1 MAEAKKPAPP
11 GRDDPR
17 KRSRVITMVCTAGHV
32 DHGKTSLVKLLT
44 GCETD
49 RLKAEKE
56 RGLTI
61 EVGFAP
67 CYLGDELTAGISDVP
82 GHEKFIKNMVAGV
95 SGTDLAVLV
104 VAADDGVMPQTVEHL
119 QIMQILGVRD
129 GLVALTKID
138 LVDPSRVEEVKEQV
152 RRLARGTFLEGAPI
166 LPVSSRT
173 GEGYFEFYKALVE
186 KIRGA
191 EIHRGKGVF
200 RMPVDR
206 VFTSPGT
213 GMVILGIPLDGTI
226 RVGDEVEVVPGG
238 ARGRIR
244 DMEQFA
250 RKTEE
255 GGCGQC
261 LALVIPDLAKTP
273 PRRGDMICL
282 PGYVEPART
291 LHGRI
296 RILPGLDPP
305 LRHGESVR
313 FHAGRVDAPAR
324 VFLLEKKT
332 LAAGEE
338 GLVTVALEEEAAV
351 SPGDPFLLRRPSP
364 SRTAG
369 GGKILLVAP
378 LSGSKFKRKELPS
391 LLQKKIQFLEGADPF
406 SPEGISRR
414 VEWELLQAGEK
425 ALTLEE
431 LSRKSL
437 FPPQVTR
444 EALRPLV
451 EAGKVLDLEG
461 KAFLH
466 ALGFE
471 ACRERLV
478 KRLERLQE
486 EKGALSGEQAA
497 LFQGFPWRPAL
508 QKRLMELLEKEG
520 LARFQGGK
528 VVFPKALGALPP
540 EERELRERIL
550 ALYRERP
557 FQTPRPEELPE
568 LLGVPPSRT
577 APILEALVHGKEL
590 VRLTK
595 NVILTPEALREAQA
609 KAVRVIQE
617 KGFLD
622 SSKFKHEI
630 GSTRKYALAIL
641 DYLDE
646 RHVTVRG
653 MKNMRKLAVDYEK
666 RLF

>member
-1 MAEAKKPAPP
+1 LSDPSIPAPP

-17 KRSRVITMVCTAGHV
+17 KRSRVVTMVCTAGHV

-129 GLVALTKID
+129 GITALTKID
-138 LVDPSRVEEVKEQV
+138 LVNPARVEEVKEEI
-152 RRLARGTFLEGAPI
+152 RRLTRGTFLEGAPI

-173 GEGYFEFYKALVE
+173 GEGYFEFYRALVE
-186 KIRGA
+186 RIRNA
-191 EIHRGKGVF
+191 EIRRGKGIF

-206 VFTSPGT
+206 AFTSRGS
-213 GMVILGIPLDGTI
+213 GLVILGIPLDGTI

-238 ARGRIR
+238 NRGRIR

-261 LALVIPDLAKTP
+261 LALVIPDLAKAP
-273 PRRGDMICL
+273 PRRGDLITL
-282 PGYVEPART
+282 PGYVEPARQF
-291 LHGRI
+291 HCRVK
-296 RILPGLDPP
+296 ILPGLDPP
-305 LRHGESVR
+305 LRHGELLR
-313 FHAGRVDAPAR
+313 FHAGRVDASAR
-324 VFLLEKKT
+324 VFLLEEKV
-332 LAAGEE
+332 LPGGEE
-338 GLVTVALEEEAAV
+338 GLVTIVLEEAVAAC
-351 SPGDPFLLRRPSP
+351 PGDSFLLRRPSP
-364 SRTAG
+364 SCTAG
-369 GGKILLVAP
+369 GGEILLASP
-378 LSGSKFKRKELPS
+378 ERSPKYRRKELPG
-391 LLQKKIQFLEGADPF
+391 LLRRKLDFFRRTDPLSFEGMT
-406 SPEGISRR
+406 RKL
-414 VEWELLQAGEK
+414 EWELLLAGK
-425 ALTLEE
+425 RALTLEE
-431 LSRKSL
+431 VSRRAL
-437 FPPQVTR
+437 VTPETAR
-444 EALRPLV
+444 EALGPAIEEGRVL
-451 EAGKVLDLEG
+451 EAGG
-461 KAFLH
+461 KFFLH
-466 ALGFE
+466 AEGFASLLE
-471 ACRERLV
+471 EL
-478 KRLERLQE
+478 KGRLERL
-486 EKGALSGEQAA
+486 EKERGSLSGDRA
-497 LFQGFPWRPAL
+497 LLFRGLDLPPPL
-508 QKRLMELLEKEG
+508 QKRLARELEEKG
-520 LARFQGGK
+520 LARFEEGK
-528 VVFPKALGALPP
+528 VLFRRALQGLSP
-540 EERELRERIL
+540 EERELRQKVL
-550 ALYRERP
+550 ALFREKP
-557 FQTPRPEELPE
+557 FQTPRPDEIPE
-568 LLGVPPSRT
+568 LLGVPSGKVR
-577 APILEALVHGKEL
+577 PILEALVAGKEL

-609 KAVRVIQE
+609 KVIRVIRE

-622 SSKFKHEI
+622 SSLFKHEI

>member
-1 MAEAKKPAPP
+1 MTPEKKPTPP

-138 LVDPSRVEEVKEQV
+138 LVEPARVEEVKAQV
-152 RRLARGTFLEGAPI
+152 RRLVRGTFLEGKPI

-173 GEGYFEFYKALVE
+173 GEGYFDFYKVLVE
-186 KIRGA
+186 RIRGA
-191 EIHRGKGVF
+191 EIRRGKGVF

-206 VFTSPGT
+206 VFTSPGA

-261 LALVIPDLAKTP
+261 LALVIPDLAKSP
-273 PRRGDMICL
+273 PRRGDMLCL
-282 PGYVEPART
+282 PGYVEPGIAF
-291 LHGRI
+291 HGRFQC
-296 RILPGLDPP
+296 LPGLDPP
-305 LRHGESVR
+305 LRHGETVR
-313 FHAGRVDAPAR
+313 FHAGRVDASAK
-324 VFLLEKKT
+324 VFPLEKKT
-332 LAAGEE
+332 LAGGEE
-338 GLVTVALEEEAAV
+338 GLVSVVLEEPVAA

-369 GGKILLVAP
+369 GGEILLVTP
-378 LSGSKFKRKELPS
+378 EKGPRFKRKDLPR
-391 LLQKKIQFLEGADPF
+391 LLGKKLEFLGGTDPF
-406 SPEGISRR
+406 SRPGLSRR
-414 VEWELLQAGEK
+414 VEWELLQSGER
-425 ALTLEE
+425 ALSLED
-431 LSRKSL
+431 LSRKTL
-437 FPPQVTR
+437 LPPEVVR
-444 EALRPLV
+444 EALSPLV
-451 EAGKVLDLEG
+451 ESGRVLDLG
-461 KAFLH
+461 NLVFLH
-466 ALGFE
+466 AEGFRTCL
-471 ACRERLV
+471 ARLKERL
-478 KRLERLQE
+478 EGLQR
-486 EKGALSGEQAA
+486 EKAALSGEQAV
-497 LFQGFPWRPAL
+497 LFQGIQVHPAL
-508 QKRLMELLEKEG
+508 QKKLVERLEEEG

-528 VVFPKALGALPP
+528 VVFQRAIQALSPQ
-540 EERELRERIL
+540 ERELRERIL
-550 ALYRERP
+550 AAYRERP
-557 FQTPRPEELPE
+557 FQTPRPDELPE
-568 LLGVPPSRT
+568 ILGAPWAKVG
-577 APILEALVHGKEL
+577 PILEALVHGKEL
-590 VRLTK
+590 VRLNK

-609 KAVRVIQE
+609 KVVRIIQE

-622 SSKFKHEI
+622 SSKFKGEI

-653 MKNMRKLAVDYEK
+653 MKNMRKLAVNYEK

>member
-1 MAEAKKPAPP
+1 MAEAEKPVPP

-138 LVDPSRVEEVKEQV
+138 LVDPPRVEEVKEQV

-191 EIHRGKGVF
+191 EIRRGKGVF

-261 LALVIPDLAKTP
+261 LALVIPDLAKSP

-291 LHGRI
+291 LHGRT
-296 RILPGLDPP
+296 RILP
-305 LRHGESVR
+305 
-313 FHAGRVDAPAR
+313 
-324 VFLLEKKT
+324 
-332 LAAGEE
+332 
-338 GLVTVALEEEAAV
+338 
-351 SPGDPFLLRRPSP
+351 
-364 SRTAG
+364 
-369 GGKILLVAP
+369 
-378 LSGSKFKRKELPS
+378 
-391 LLQKKIQFLEGADPF
+391 
-406 SPEGISRR
+406 
-414 VEWELLQAGEK
+414 
-425 ALTLEE
+425 
-431 LSRKSL
+431 
-437 FPPQVTR
+437 
-444 EALRPLV
+444 
-451 EAGKVLDLEG
+451 
-461 KAFLH
+461 
-466 ALGFE
+466 
-471 ACRERLV
+471 
-478 KRLERLQE
+478 
-486 EKGALSGEQAA
+486 
-497 LFQGFPWRPAL
+497 
-508 QKRLMELLEKEG
+508 
-520 LARFQGGK
+520 
-528 VVFPKALGALPP
+528 
-540 EERELRERIL
+540 
-550 ALYRERP
+550 
-557 FQTPRPEELPE
+557 
-568 LLGVPPSRT
+568 
-577 APILEALVHGKEL
+577 
-590 VRLTK
+590 
-595 NVILTPEALREAQA
+595 
-609 KAVRVIQE
+609 
-617 KGFLD
+617 
-622 SSKFKHEI
+622 
-630 GSTRKYALAIL
+630 
-641 DYLDE
+641 
-646 RHVTVRG
+646 
-653 MKNMRKLAVDYEK
+653 
-666 RLF
+666 

>member
-1 MAEAKKPAPP
+1 M
-11 GRDDPR
+11 
-17 KRSRVITMVCTAGHV
+17 
-32 DHGKTSLVKLLT
+32 
-44 GCETD
+44 
-49 RLKAEKE
+49 
-56 RGLTI
+56 
-61 EVGFAP
+61 
-67 CYLGDELTAGISDVP
+67 
-82 GHEKFIKNMVAGV
+82 
-95 SGTDLAVLV
+95 
-104 VAADDGVMPQTVEHL
+104 
-119 QIMQILGVRD
+119 
-129 GLVALTKID
+129 
-138 LVDPSRVEEVKEQV
+138 KEQV

-191 EIHRGKGVF
+191 EIRRGKGVF

-261 LALVIPDLAKTP
+261 LALVIPDLAKSP

-296 RILPGLDPP
+296 RVLPGLDPP

-332 LAAGEE
+332 LPGGEE
-338 GLVTVALEEEAAV
+338 GLVTVALDEEAAV

-369 GGKILLVAP
+369 GGEILLVSP
-378 LSGSKFKRKELPS
+378 LSGPKFKRKELPN
-391 LLQKKIQFLEGADPF
+391 LLRKKIQFLEGADPF

-414 VEWELLQAGEK
+414 VEWELLQAGER

-451 EAGKVLDLEG
+451 EAGRVLDLEG

-466 ALGFE
+466 AQGFE
-471 ACRERLV
+471 ACRERLL

-528 VVFPKALGALPP
+528 VVFSKALGALPP

-550 ALYRERP
+550 ALYREKP